1 MINIDQTASH
11 IAVHMSLVPCGLPPI
26 APGLTG
32 AGLSPRFG
40 PHLPFDGRQR
50 GSMQTERDRYR
61 GGQHTTGWVRRSRTS
76 VDGWRWH
83 MNRFAVIH
91 DGERDIL
98 MEDIKI
104 DELNVILKEA
114 LKAVGFG
121 TATVGA
127 QRYNDDA
134 IPSNWDRSD
143 MITYGN
149 EDPDEVE
156 AVLSRIIPDLQVKYR
171 I

>member
-1 MINIDQTASH
+1 MTNLSELHPAGVRGLCS
-11 IAVHMSLVPCGLPPI
+11 VPGVAYVRHACGLPPI

-50 GSMQTERDRYR
+50 GSIQTERDRYR
-61 GGQHTTGWVRRSRTS
+61 GGQAHYRMGSAVQDISRRLALAYER
-76 VDGWRWH
+76 
-83 MNRFAVIH
+83 IH

-121 TATVGA
+121 TATVRA
-127 QRYNDDA
+127 QRY
-134 IPSNWDRSD
+134 IW
-143 MITYGN
+143 
-149 EDPDEVE
+149 
-156 AVLSRIIPDLQVKYR
+156 Q
-171 I
+171 